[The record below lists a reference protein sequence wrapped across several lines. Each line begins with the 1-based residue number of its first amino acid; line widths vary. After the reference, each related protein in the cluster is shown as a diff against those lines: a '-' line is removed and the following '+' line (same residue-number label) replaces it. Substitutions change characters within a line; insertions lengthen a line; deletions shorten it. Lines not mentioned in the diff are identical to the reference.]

1 VSIAGLELLRS
12 DDNKFNKIIIST
24 PIVEADEK
32 IGFPTW

>member
-1 VSIAGLELLRS
+1 VSIARAIELLRS

-32 IGFPTW
+32 LGFTW